1 MSDTMTFTTQVEV
14 PMSRVA
20 DLLCCA
26 FEGGI
31 GYWACITGYVKPED
45 FGGTRCHFAGDD
57 APKYLDYPL
66 SPYGAVLIEDA
77 EDDGHKQYRLDLPAI
92 QRGFKVM
99 QQQYPK
105 HFANWLAE
113 NDDAITGDVF
123 VQCCIFGDIIYG

>member
-14 PMSRVA
+14 PMRRVA

-45 FGGTRCHFAGDD
+45 SGGRRRRFMGD
-57 APKYLDYPL
+57 APKYIDYPL
-66 SPYGAVLIEDA
+66 SPCGAALIEDV
-77 EDDGHKQYRLDLPAI
+77 EDEDHKQYRLDILAVE
-92 QRGFKVM
+92 RGFKVM
-99 QQQYPK
+99 QQKCPK
-105 HFANWLAE
+105 HFANWLVE

-123 VQCCIFGDIIYG
+123 VQCCIFGDVIYG